1 MSLSTQERRALHSI
15 GEDLSGSDPKLVSL
29 LATFTRLTRDE
40 EMPGHERIGTS
51 GQPRGSRRPRPG
63 RYRRHAWRA
72 RMLGQSST
80 LQRAGLLLWLVI
92 TICLV
97 AVALTV
103 NRNGGSAR
111 TCMNPWL
118 VACGAPAPT
127 HTPRKPGG
135 QPASVLPGAQAP
147 AGQIASGLG
156 RG

>member
-127 HTPRKPGG
+127 HTPRKPGR

>member
-15 GEDLSGSDPKLVSL
+15 EEDLSGSDPKLVSL
-29 LATFTRLTRDE
+29 VATFTRLTQHE

-51 GQPRGSRRPRPG
+51 GQPRGPRRPGPG

-72 RMLGQSST
+72 RMLSQLPT

-92 TICLV
+92 TVCLV

-118 VACGAPAPT
+118 VACGAPAST
-127 HTPRKPGG
+127 HLPRKPGG
-135 QPASVLPGAQAP
+135 QPASALPGAQAP
-147 AGQIASGLG
+147 AGRIASGLG

>member
-15 GEDLSGSDPKLVSL
+15 KDDISGSDPRLVSL
-29 LATFTRLTRDE
+29 LATFTRLTQHE

-51 GQPRGSRRPRPG
+51 GQPHGPRRPRPG

-72 RMLGQSST
+72 RMLSQPST

-127 HTPRKPGG
+127 HTRRKPGG
-135 QPASVLPGAQAP
+135 QPASALPGAQAR
-147 AGQIASGLG
+147 AEQIASGLG
-156 RG
+156 HG

>member
-1 MSLSTQERRALHSI
+1 MSLSTQEQRALQSI
-15 GEDLSGSDPKLVSL
+15 DEDLSGSAPKLVSL
-29 LATFTRLTRDE
+29 LATFTRLARDE

-51 GQPRGSRRPRPG
+51 GQPRGPRSPRPG
-63 RYRRHAWRA
+63 RYRCHAWRA
-72 RMLGQSST
+72 RMLSRPPT

-103 NRNGGSAR
+103 NRNGASAR

-135 QPASVLPGAQAP
+135 QPASALPGAQAR
-147 AGQIASGLG
+147 AGQIANGLG
-156 RG
+156 HG